1 MITFRQHISLMDFI
15 VRGETTAD
23 FLKSLKPIESVDF
36 LRSSEDTY
44 PVGEK
49 TKLNKKLFKEKTI
62 YQSIEQLVLGQFIML
77 EQIITGKTKLPDHK
91 VDLEILKLIIRPK
104 HHIEF
109 DNENIKDETDNEEYI
124 LSLDLRE
131 VYYVLENFISSRNQ
145 TLFKDFSGVFYAPV
159 DEDDTDEEIEE
170 DVASDNAFNQ
180 QWYWYSVVRLL
191 SGEDIHRY
199 EETYMLPMRT
209 VLPEMSYLAQ
219 KNKIESAEQR
229 KSQMMQKL

>member
-1 MITFRQHISLMDFI
+1 MHLKEEGDIPAFLEGYRGLERLRISKSIKEEYPLNI
-15 VRGETTAD
+15 PEVVS
-23 FLKSLKPIESVDF
+23 KSLISNF
-36 LRSSEDTY
+36 SI
-44 PVGEK
+44 
-49 TKLNKKLFKEKTI
+49 NKDV
-62 YQSIEQLVLGQFIML
+62 QSLVLGQFIMI
-77 EQIITGKTKLPDHK
+77 EQIMTGKTKLPEHLI
-91 VDLEILKLIIRPK
+91 DLEILKLIIRPK

-229 KSQMMQKL
+229 KSQMMRKL